1 LGETIHLNR
10 PGKKHNSGL
19 GLLPIAITK
28 INKKMF
34 FFGYIASVYQQ
45 LV

>member
-19 GLLPIAITK
+19 GLLPIAI
-28 INKKMF
+28 NKKMF